1 MPEYI
6 LPTENAG
13 ADWHALDDFTKGFIE
28 AAFFCDT
35 SCYSA
40 SEFFTDEAQERVCEG
55 QADGSIPSDAGPEDI
70 EPDSLEAVTRLCRE
84 FQTTNSE
91 LLAEACASGDY
102 DESQAGRDFYF
113 TRAGHGVGYW
123 DREQLKATGDDA
135 EEYERLTAEMVA
147 AGRDNAAWDKACEA
161 RAAVE
166 ARGVGNRLTVAAGRH
181 EISLDAYQDDKAPSG
196 FYVTFYC

>member
-13 ADWHALDDFTKGFIE
+13 PEWHALDDFTCGFIE

-35 SCYSA
+35 SCYDA
-40 SEFFTDEAQERVCEG
+40 SEFFTDDAQEAVREG

-70 EPDSLEAVTRLCRE
+70 EPGSLARVAKLCSD
-84 FQTTNSE
+84 FQATHAA
-91 LLAEACASGDY
+91 LLAEAYQLDY
-102 DESQAGRDFYF
+102 DASQAGRDFYY

-123 DREQLKATGDDA
+123 ARDQLKATGDDH

-147 AGRDNAAWDKACEA
+147 SRDDNTAWGKALAA
-161 RAAVE
+161 RNVVE
-166 ARGVGNRLTVAAGRH
+166 ARGLGQRLTAAAGRH
-181 EISLDAYQDDKAPSG
+181 EISLDAFQDDAAPSG